1 MIGVMWVQWEN
12 ESDKK
17 VFCGAMV
24 IGLCLAILCAC
35 TLIRKLHVVGGQA
48 RMAAPSVTLEGT
60 EGLAWEDGIYGAGD
74 KPQAFR
80 KGKEGAE
87 DLDLRKG
94 REEEPF
100 STYGNLFLALAD
112 CIREGD
118 YGMLYRGLNRE
129 QLGKWGGMKFPE
141 RAALRKISRV
151 YHGCCSICVN

>member
-80 KGKEGAE
+80 RGKEGAE
-87 DLDLRKG
+87 GLDLKEG
-94 REEEPF
+94 REDGRYQYLPF
-100 STYGNLFLALAD
+100 DVAEYGVTSSFGTDSTHYYKEYLESQPM
-112 CIREGD
+112 EG
-118 YGMLYRGLNRE
+118 
-129 QLGKWGGMKFPE
+129 GG
-141 RAALRKISRV
+141 V
-151 YHGCCSICVN
+151 